1 MLDLGVEHGTTGRK
15 YNGDS
20 GKKRMNHP
28 EVALISFSGKK
39 KSVGQQSK

>member
-1 MLDLGVEHGTTGRK
+1 MLDLGVEHGRTGSK

-20 GKKRMNHP
+20 SKKRMNRP

-39 KSVGQQSK
+39 KI